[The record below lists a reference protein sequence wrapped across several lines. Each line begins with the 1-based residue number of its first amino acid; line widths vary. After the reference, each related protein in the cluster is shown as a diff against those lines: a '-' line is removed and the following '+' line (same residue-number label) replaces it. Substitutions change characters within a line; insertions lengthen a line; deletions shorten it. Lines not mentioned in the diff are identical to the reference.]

1 MATLESLGLGS
12 GVLTTDLIDKLIK
25 AERDSTDFRL
35 DNRQELTEAKITA
48 YGEVKSRMSKMQDAA
63 IALSS
68 PTLTGATTATS
79 SDESILSVDTGLGA
93 EPGNYS
99 VEVINTAKAHSLATG
114 AYSSID
120 DIVGTGKLVFNFGE
134 LEYDSNGNVTG
145 QNANATRGTA
155 TIEIGDSN
163 RTLAGIRD
171 AINKA
176 DIGINASIVN
186 DGTGYRLQ
194 LTSAETG
201 KENAFTIDAL
211 DASGEP
217 AVGGLSDF
225 SFNENQPNLTQT
237 SKGEDA
243 QLRVNGLTITRAS
256 NEVNE
261 VIKGV
266 TLNLHNADVGK
277 TVNINVSPDIEGLTG
292 TLQSFVDAYND
303 LKEFVDDLSKY
314 DAGAQVGGLL
324 MGDSAIR
331 SMMENLRSMISQPI
345 VGLNGKYR
353 SLTELGINTNKDN
366 KYLLDFDTNV
376 LAKALT
382 ESRNDVVGLLSKT
395 GSASD
400 VHITYMNDSVNT
412 KPGSYDVE
420 ITQLA
425 TQAKYQGNSLALL
438 DFSNP
443 VVIDGSNNKFTINV
457 NGRNAAIELKEGS
470 YATGEELAKQIAL
483 QINSSDSLK
492 DFGHSVSVEY
502 NAAEKRF
509 DVTSNLYGSASKI
522 SFTSV
527 SSNVANTLGFAATGT
542 GTYKGVELGAL
553 GADAFAGLG
562 ATTLAGNATV
572 DSSVGIDFATNN
584 ATFSL
589 SVNGGAAVDVVV
601 NQKAL
606 GVDLN
611 GDGVHGDRNDT
622 LQAIQNA
629 IDATSLN
636 GSVLAS
642 FDKSGHLIFTT
653 TEKTANA
660 SLEITQVGSTASDT
674 LLGLR
679 DDQGASQN
687 GKDPGVTFGSDVEF
701 KVEVDGLES
710 ETKVTVPAGTY
721 ATGEDLA
728 AAVQQALQDTLSSDP
743 AFAGGVTGASTAT
756 GDRDISAGIDF
767 AAANAGFRLN
777 VNGVEKEIVV
787 NSTGSDSLA
796 EIQDAIN
803 AAFGAGVVTAS
814 LDDNGGLKLTTD
826 AAGHEQF
833 IEVVSDGRGAQSS
846 SFGSLNDP
854 LDFTGGNNATFTLAV
869 DGVDI
874 NVEVNGKGN
883 GGATNLNMIQQSLDA
898 ALEQSGQFQA
908 GDVRARM
915 DDSGN
920 LYFETLSKNGTRT
933 AATFGANAN
942 LQVKNV
948 DANASSMLGLSDET
962 INNGYDGFGLTTG
975 QRTFGYDLTPE
986 VSYQVNSDTKLG
998 SLNINIGGAGT
1009 KVRFSELDSAAISF
1023 LGLQDKEN
1031 YTEKVA
1037 QGKDVAGFI
1046 DGVEAKG
1053 EGLFLRA
1060 QMGSEKATNGYYLG
1074 NEAWDFSTSLELDAS
1089 NSKFTVSIDGVEAE
1103 VQLNHPASYN
1113 SGEALATALQKAIN
1127 ETAAFKDAKVG
1138 VKVEYTNDESSYAH
1152 KKFSMISASTGEKSE
1167 VKITEISTEAAN
1179 AFGFVTGIGNG
1190 EVGKAQVGE
1199 DSGAAGIRI
1208 QVSGGSLGNRGTVDF
1223 VSGFGDQLKNILSG
1237 FLNGAQSIIANREF
1251 GLDQDLDNIAK
1262 DRERLNMRMDAM
1274 EARLKSSFQ
1283 YNDAIVA
1290 RLNTTL
1296 DFVKMQFEAM
1306 ANSMK
1311 K

>member
-25 AERDSTDFRL
+25 AERDSTDLRL
-35 DNRQELTEAKITA
+35 DRRQELTEAKITA

-93 EPGNYS
+93 EPGSYS
-99 VEVINTAKAHSLATG
+99 VEVINTAKSHSLATNT
-114 AYSSID
+114 YSSID
-120 DIVGTGKLVFNFGE
+120 EVVGTGKLVFNFGE
-134 LEYDSNGNVTG
+134 LEYDSNGNVIG
-145 QNANATRGTA
+145 QSANAKKGSA
-155 TIEIGDSN
+155 TIQIGESN

-176 DIGINASIVN
+176 GIGINASIVN

-211 DASGEP
+211 DGSGN
-217 AVGGLSDF
+217 ALTTGLGDF
-225 SFNENQPNLTQT
+225 AFNENQVNLTQT
-237 SKGEDA
+237 SKAEDA
-243 QLRVNGLTITRAS
+243 ELLVNGLTIRRSS
-256 NEVNE
+256 NSVDE

-277 TVNINVSPDIEGLTG
+277 TVNINITADIEGLTN
-292 TLQSFVDAYND
+292 TLQSFVDSYNE

-314 DAGAQVGGLL
+314 DASAQIGGLL

-331 SMMENLRSMISQPI
+331 GMMENLRAMISQPI

-353 SLTELGINTNKDN
+353 SLTELGINTNQDN
-366 KYLLDFDTNV
+366 KYLLDFDTNA

-382 ESRNDVVGLLSKT
+382 ENRNDVVGLLSKT

-412 KPGSYDVE
+412 KPGSYEVE

-438 DFSNP
+438 DFANP
-443 VVIDGSNNKFTINV
+443 VVIDGNNNKFTINV
-457 NGRNAAIELKEGS
+457 NGKNAAVELKEGS

-483 QINSSDSLK
+483 QINSNESLK
-492 DFGHSVSVEY
+492 ESGHSVSVDF

-509 DVTSNLYGSASKI
+509 DVTSNLYGSASKL

-527 SSNVANTLGFAATGT
+527 SSNVANTLGFAATGA
-542 GTYKGVELGAL
+542 GTYKGVELSTL
-553 GADAFAGLG
+553 SADAFAGRG
-562 ATTLAGNATV
+562 ATTLAGDKTV
-572 DSSVGIDFATNN
+572 DSSVGIDFAANN

-589 SVNGGAAVDVVV
+589 SLNGATAVDVVV
-601 NQKAL
+601 DQKAL

-636 GSVLAS
+636 GAVVAS
-642 FDKSGHLIFTT
+642 FNSAGQLIFTT

-660 SLEITQVGSTASDT
+660 SLEITQVGSTASDE

-679 DDQGASQN
+679 DDQGVSQN
-687 GKDPGVTFGSDVEF
+687 GKDPGVTFGSDVKF
-701 KVEVDGLES
+701 KIEVDGLES
-710 ETKVTVPAGTY
+710 VDKVTVPAGTY
-721 ATGEDLA
+721 ATGNDLA
-728 AAVQQALQDTLSSDP
+728 AAVQQALQNTLSSDN

-756 GDRDISAGIDF
+756 GDRDISTGIDF
-767 AAANAGFRLN
+767 ATANAGFRLN

-787 NSTGSDSLA
+787 NGSDTDNLVNIQAALNA
-796 EIQDAIN
+796 E
-803 AAFGAGVVTAS
+803 FGAGVVTAN
-814 LDDNGGLKLTTD
+814 LDGNGLKLTTD
-826 AAGHEQF
+826 ATGHEQF
-833 IEVVSDGRGAQSS
+833 IEVVSDGRGAKSA
-846 SFGSLNDP
+846 SFGNLDNP
-854 LDFTGGNNATFTLAV
+854 LDFTGGNNATFTLTV
-869 DGVDI
+869 DGIDI
-874 NVEVNGKGN
+874 NVDVNGKGN

-933 AATFGANAN
+933 AATFGANAS
-942 LQVKNV
+942 LEIKNV
-948 DANASSMLGLSDET
+948 SGNASSMLGLTDAT
-962 INNGYDGFGLTTG
+962 VINGYDGFGLTTG

-986 VSYQVNSDTKLG
+986 VTYQINPDTKLG

-1009 KVRFSELDSAAISF
+1009 QVRFSELDSAAISF

-1031 YTEKVA
+1031 YVEKIA

-1053 EGLFLRA
+1053 EGMFLRA
-1060 QMGSEKATNGYYLG
+1060 QTGSEKATNGYYLG
-1074 NEAWDFSTSLELDAS
+1074 NEAWDFATSLELTAA

-1103 VQLNHPASYN
+1103 VQLNYPASYN
-1113 SGEALATALQKAIN
+1113 SGEALATVLQKAIN
-1127 ETAAFKDAKVG
+1127 ETQAFKDAKVG
-1138 VKVEYTNDESSYAH
+1138 VKVEYTDDPNSFAD

-1167 VKITEISTEAAN
+1167 VKITQISAEAAN

-1190 EVGKAQVGE
+1190 EVGKAQVGK

-1208 QVSGGSLGNRGTVDF
+1208 QVSGGSLGKRGTVDF

-1237 FLNGAQSIIANREF
+1237 FLNGAKSLISSREAGFDKDLANVE
-1251 GLDQDLDNIAK
+1251 K
-1262 DRERLNMRMDAM
+1262 DRTRLNERMDSM
-1274 EARLKSSFQ
+1274 EARLKASFQ

-1290 RLNTTL
+1290 KLNSTL